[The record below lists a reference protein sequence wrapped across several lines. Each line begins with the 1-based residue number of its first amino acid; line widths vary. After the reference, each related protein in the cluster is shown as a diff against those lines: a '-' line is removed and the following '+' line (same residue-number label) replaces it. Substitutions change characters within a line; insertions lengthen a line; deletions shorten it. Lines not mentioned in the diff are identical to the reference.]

1 MTLLELGVRGLGT
14 VDAAVLEPGH
24 GLTVVTGESGAGKS
38 MLMLGLALLGG
49 ARADPALL
57 RAGASRILVE
67 ARFQVGV
74 PGAALARALDA
85 GAELDDGELLL
96 SRSIAPGG
104 RSRCQVGGC
113 SLPLALLAEVTGE
126 LVQSTSQSAH
136 IRLSKPAEQRDVLDR
151 YAGTEAGKVLEQYAT
166 AHASWRAVRA
176 ELSALQGRSR
186 ASAFEADQLRGRLA
200 EIEAV
205 SPQPGEDAELAREA
219 DRLGALAGL
228 VTAAGGALAAI
239 AGDEQGGGDGNA
251 LSAVAAARA
260 ALSGGPSG
268 LDEVLDE
275 AAERLYGLS
284 AELGD
289 IASTLSAYLEDLAA
303 DDGRQAEVAERRAAL
318 HRLTRAH
325 GRDVDGVLA
334 WAAEA
339 AHRLA
344 VQDGAEGR
352 LIELVEQERTS
363 SREAVRL
370 ATRLTSMRRAAAA
383 KLAKEVNR
391 TLLDL
396 AMPHARVVIEVVP
409 LIAAGG
415 DGRGTCADD
424 QALAALTAHGAD
436 EVRLLLRPEPGGP
449 AQPLARAASGGE
461 LSRVMLALEVALSIA
476 DDSSTLIFDEIDAG
490 VGGWT
495 AAEVGRLL
503 ARLATTRQVVCVT
516 HLPQVAAHA
525 EQHVL
530 VHRDRGA
537 PAAATLVTALDDT
550 ARVAELSRM
559 LAGVEDSTLA
569 RGHARE
575 LLDSAAHARS

>member
-14 VDAAVLEPGH
+14 VDAAVLEPGR

-136 IRLSKPAEQRDVLDR
+136 IRLSRPAEQRDVLDR

-176 ELSALQGRSR
+176 ELTALQGRSR
-186 ASAFEADQLRGRLA
+186 ASALEADQLRGRLA

-268 LDEVLDE
+268 LDDVLDE

-303 DDGRQAEVAERRAAL
+303 DDGRQAQVAERRAAL

-344 VQDGAEGR
+344 EQDGAEGR
-352 LIELVEQERTS
+352 LVELVEQERTS

-409 LIAAGG
+409 LAAGG

-424 QALAALTAHGAD
+424 QALAALAAHGTD

-449 AQPLARAASGGE
+449 AQPLGRGASGGE
-461 LSRVMLALEVALSIA
+461 LSRVMLALEVALSDA

-537 PAAATLVTALDDT
+537 PAAATLVTALHDT